1 MTEFPVAHAAHWY
14 FLPIYAAPVILILCT
29 VAVTAIRER
38 RQRRED
44 AHAGAPD
51 EDD

>member
-1 MTEFPVAHAAHWY
+1 MIELPVAHAAHWY

-29 VAVTAIRER
+29 VAITTIRER
-38 RQRRED
+38 RERREE
-44 AHAGAPD
+44 ARETPSD